1 MQVQSCHLSSWF
13 KDYLY
18 IPLGGS
24 KVGLTKAVRNTFI
37 IFLVSGFWH
46 GASWNFII
54 WGFLHACG
62 FLPLLLTKRNR
73 KYSQEIVA
81 SDARFPSVKEL
92 LLMLG
97 TFIFITFAW
106 IFFRADTLNNAFGF
120 IEGLFF
126 NWGESTALKPNYIL
140 AYILILLL
148 IDWYLRLD
156 ERSLRVP
163 ANRILR
169 YVIYMS
175 MTFAILFKMD
185 GEQSFIY
192 FQF

>member
-1 MQVQSCHLSSWF
+1 
-13 KDYLY
+13 
-18 IPLGGS
+18 
-24 KVGLTKAVRNTFI
+24 
-37 IFLVSGFWH
+37 
-46 GASWNFII
+46 
-54 WGFLHACG
+54 
-62 FLPLLLTKRNR
+62 LPLLLTKRNR

-81 SDARFPSVKEL
+81 RDARFPSIKEL

-97 TFIFITFAW
+97 TFTFVSFAW
-106 IFFRADTLNNAFGF
+106 IFFRADTLPNAFGF
-120 IEGLFF
+120 IKGLFF
-126 NWGESTALKPNYIL
+126 NWGELTALKPNYIL
-140 AYILILLL
+140 LYIMILLL

-163 ANRILR
+163 ANRFLR

-175 MTFAILFKMD
+175 MAFAILFKMD